1 MSDIIRYP
9 GRACLLGE
17 HCDWAGGSSL
27 TVPLPLGVQV
37 EVEAGLSD
45 IRAQSELHGRLL
57 EGSWPVKGLVNT
69 STDPLRLVGAAAHCL
84 TEQGLQL
91 QPCLLRYTSTL
102 PAGRGFSSSAAFC
115 LATLDGLARAAGHHL
130 EAAQLAELAYQTE
143 HGLLGIACGRQ
154 TKPARPEPQS
164 SYDGQTAKPLS
175 PAYAPAR
182 QPFCSSGRSHS
193 RETPIA
199 S

>member
-84 TEQGLQL
+84 TAVI
-91 QPCLLRYTSTL
+91 TSAVFTIHL
-102 PAGRGFSSSAAFC
+102 H
-115 LATLDGLARAAGHHL
+115 LACWSRLFFLCCVLSRHTRRLARAAGHL
-130 EAAQLAELAYQTE
+130 EAAS
-143 HGLLGIACGRQ
+143 
-154 TKPARPEPQS
+154 RPNWPPNR
-164 SYDGQTAKPLS
+164 TRFAKS
-175 PAYAPAR
+175 PAD
-182 QPFCSSGRSHS
+182 G
-193 RETPIA
+193 
-199 S
+199 